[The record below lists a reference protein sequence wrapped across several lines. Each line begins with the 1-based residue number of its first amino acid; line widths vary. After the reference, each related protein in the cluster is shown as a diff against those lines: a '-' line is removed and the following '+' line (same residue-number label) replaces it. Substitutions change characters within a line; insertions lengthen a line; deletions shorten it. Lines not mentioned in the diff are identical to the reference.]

1 MSYPKEI
8 STSNLE
14 IQWKDKYVSL
24 SYLPLCLLMIL
35 VHVHANIY
43 KNFWCVEMVNRLLP
57 QSTKYTQENEEE
69 DVNGVR
75 YLKSTIN
82 TTQPTP
88 QAGEWLQV
96 EYGYY
101 GDNLGVVSGNR

>member
-1 MSYPKEI
+1 MEGQICKSILP
-8 STSNLE
+8 ST
-14 IQWKDKYVSL
+14 
-24 SYLPLCLLMIL
+24 LPIDDEYFFL
-35 VHVHANIY
+35 VHVHSNIY
-43 KNFWCVEMVNRLLP
+43 ENFWRIEMVNRLLP